1 MDRCV
6 DSRRFFFAGFCF
18 GRRVFV
24 RRVLFRRGFVRQ
36 FCYRLCLFTVFF
48 SPFFC
53 SPGCFRRGCFRQVFS
68 PVLFAGV
75 SFVIFVQEGL
85 QLSKWRALKR
95 SVRADNRNF
104 SAAIQGRGRGRLIHD
119 NRSNR
124 MASAGDES
132 FKYLTYQ
139 LPTLGDCPLS
149 SETLEMLRSRRG
161 RGGGEQDRGAFRH
174 RGGHHPERTC
184 TADSHLLPG

>member
-1 MDRCV
+1 MSIHVARLESIGRFTSADLNRCV

-95 SVRADNRNF
+95 SVRANNRKTNF
-104 SAAIQGRGRGRLIHD
+104 PPLKHWILCSEIFVFNYFHQTHRFQAARIQFP
-119 NRSNR
+119 S
-124 MASAGDES
+124 
-132 FKYLTYQ
+132 
-139 LPTLGDCPLS
+139 PL
-149 SETLEMLRSRRG
+149 
-161 RGGGEQDRGAFRH
+161 FRVVSK
-174 RGGHHPERTC
+174 P
-184 TADSHLLPG
+184 